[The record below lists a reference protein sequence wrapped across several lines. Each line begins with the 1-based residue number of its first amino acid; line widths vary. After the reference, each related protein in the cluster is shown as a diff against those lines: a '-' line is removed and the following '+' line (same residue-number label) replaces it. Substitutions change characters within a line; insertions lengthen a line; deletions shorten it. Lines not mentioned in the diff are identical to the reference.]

1 MRGVAAAGNRGAQGP
16 SEFGPRALSRTGA
29 RATIAPEHGDLGVM
43 KKRVAIVGAG
53 LCGSLL
59 AALLRDDFAVTVI
72 ERGRKKRPLFD
83 DVDCTTGELNTSI
96 NRAEGLGGTTNYWHN
111 ALIELDDHDL
121 RKAGIEPRGFA
132 PYYQQAWSFFLSPK
146 ELAECNR
153 TWEANR
159 AAVERGGTTVG
170 HMVLPQARYN
180 AWQLANQRYPGGDI
194 NVVYGQVDRVVPAAD
209 GAPARVEVRVPGG
222 VERVEADHVL
232 VCAGGIGTPIVLARS
247 TGLNDGLC
255 AGYHDHPM
263 AYVAKVKLRSDSV
276 LKKVSSTATWSG
288 EIRAGL
294 VYTTDDL
301 KTVVYLRPA
310 IDMRLGSITGPAR
323 YILSDLRNDPFSPRK
338 ILRLLGNLEAV
349 REAILFKTRAGFRG
363 DYYSVLILGEQTPL
377 PTRGVRLAPGKR
389 PSLNWQVTPDEL
401 GSYERSVDKFFAEY
415 ADDILERNVLPVEKW
430 DFRNAAHHS
439 GTAHQFVA
447 APAAPGDTGL
457 DFFAVKDVPGA
468 YVCDGSILR
477 AAGIANSGL
486 TLVALAYRLAEQ
498 LRARA

>member
-1 MRGVAAAGNRGAQGP
+1 
-16 SEFGPRALSRTGA
+16 
-29 RATIAPEHGDLGVM
+29 M
-43 KKRVAIVGAG
+43 KERVAIVGAG

-59 AALLRDDFAVTVI
+59 AALLRDHFAVTVI
-72 ERGRKKRPLFD
+72 EQGKKKRPLFD
-83 DVDCTTGELNTSI
+83 DVDCDTGELNTSI
-96 NRAEGLGGTTNYWHN
+96 NRAEGLGGTTSYWHN

-121 RKAGIEPRGFA
+121 GKAGIEPRGFA
-132 PYYQQAWSFFLSPK
+132 PYYDKAWSFFLSAD

-153 TWEANR
+153 ARDANR
-159 AAVERGGTTVG
+159 AAVEHGASTVA
-170 HMVLPQARYN
+170 HMVLPQTRHN
-180 AWQLANQRYPGGDI
+180 AWQLANQRYPGADI
-194 NVVYGQVDRVVPAAD
+194 PVVYGRVDRIVPAAN
-209 GAPARVEVRVPGG
+209 GAAARVEVRGRGG
-222 VERVEADHVL
+222 IERVEADHVL

-247 TGLNDGLC
+247 LGQDDALC

-263 AYVAKVKLRSDSV
+263 AYVAKVKVRPDSRLKAVSCTTTRSAEV
-276 LKKVSSTATWSG
+276 
-288 EIRAGL
+288 RAGII
-294 VYTTDDL
+294 YTTDDL

-349 REAILFKTRAGFRG
+349 REAILFKTGAGFRG

-389 PSLNWQVTPDEL
+389 PSLNWEVTPAEL
-401 GSYERSVDKFFAEY
+401 SSYGQSVDKFFAEY
-415 ADDILERNVLPVEKW
+415 EGDILERNVLPVSKW

-447 APAAPGDTGL
+447 RPGDTSL
-457 DFFAVKDVPGA
+457 DFFAVKDLPGA

-486 TLVALAYRLAEQ
+486 TLVALAYRLAEL
-498 LRARA
+498 LRARR